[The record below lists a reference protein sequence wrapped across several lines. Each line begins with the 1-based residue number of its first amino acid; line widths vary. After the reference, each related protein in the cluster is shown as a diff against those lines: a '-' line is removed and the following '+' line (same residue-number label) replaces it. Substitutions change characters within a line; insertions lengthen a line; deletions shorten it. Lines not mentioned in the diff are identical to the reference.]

1 MPRYWVERYVRC
13 TQRKR
18 KWQLKK
24 TAYNEAGLSE
34 GMDGHTVTR
43 TRGGRK
49 AAARCARSGRA
60 GAPSAA
66 EVAPWSD
73 GALVAPQVAARSR
86 NDCAT
91 AGASA
96 TRCMHISISTS
107 SGVQRLGRG
116 KMASTTHAPRIE
128 PNTSPFAISA
138 TLINRYGRGKTRHDT
153 GKGADP
159 DPLFRG
165 VNQNPNLTHYSSPPG
180 GSHRGR
186 A

>member
-24 TAYNEAGLSE
+24 TACNEAGLSE

-43 TRGGRK
+43 TRGGRT
-49 AAARCARSGRA
+49 AAARCARGGRA

-91 AGASA
+91 AGA
-96 TRCMHISISTS
+96 
-107 SGVQRLGRG
+107 
-116 KMASTTHAPRIE
+116 
-128 PNTSPFAISA
+128 
-138 TLINRYGRGKTRHDT
+138 
-153 GKGADP
+153 
-159 DPLFRG
+159 
-165 VNQNPNLTHYSSPPG
+165 
-180 GSHRGR
+180 
-186 A
+186 

>member
-1 MPRYWVERYVRC
+1 MLCYELANSEVSLKRWPHRPLSRRRARAGGGGARTAARARARYGLRARVFLALGAEQDMPRYWVERYVRC

-43 TRGGRK
+43 TRGGRT
-49 AAARCARSGRA
+49 AAARCARGGRA

-91 AGASA
+91 AGA
-96 TRCMHISISTS
+96 
-107 SGVQRLGRG
+107 
-116 KMASTTHAPRIE
+116 
-128 PNTSPFAISA
+128 
-138 TLINRYGRGKTRHDT
+138 
-153 GKGADP
+153 
-159 DPLFRG
+159 
-165 VNQNPNLTHYSSPPG
+165 
-180 GSHRGR
+180 
-186 A
+186 